1 MILLDTHV
9 WLWWLLEE
17 GDLDESERA
26 ILDEQALSGEIVI
39 SAATIW
45 EAELLYRQG
54 ELDLLP
60 DLETWIRRATDNQIC
75 KVLPIDE
82 EVILAQQRLPE
93 NFPDDP
99 ADRIIVATALLKDI
113 PLATKDEDLQ
123 ELGF

>member
-17 GDLDESERA
+17 GDLDESERS
-26 ILDEQALSGEIVI
+26 ILDEQALNGEIVI

-45 EAELLYRQG
+45 EAELMQKKGFIHLA
-54 ELDLLP
+54 P
-60 DLETWIRRATDNQIC
+60 DFETWIGRATDEKIC

-82 EVILAQQRLPE
+82 KVILAQKRLPK

-99 ADRIIVATALLKDI
+99 ADRIIVATALLNEI
-113 PLATKDEDLQ
+113 PLATKNETLQ
-123 ELGF
+123 NLGF

>member
-26 ILDEQALSGEIVI
+26 ILDEQAIAGDIVI
-39 SAATIW
+39 SVATIW
-45 EAELLYRQG
+45 EAELLYREQVL
-54 ELDLLP
+54 ELQP
-60 DLETWIRRATDNQIC
+60 DFETWIRRATDPQIC
-75 KVLPIDE
+75 KVIPIDE

-113 PLATKDEDLQ
+113 PLATKDEVLQ

>member
-26 ILDEQALSGEIVI
+26 ILDEQALNGDVAI

-45 EAELLYRQG
+45 EADLLYRQG
-54 ELDLLP
+54 ELELLP
-60 DLETWIRRATDNQIC
+60 DFDTWIRRATDAQIC
-75 KVLPIDE
+75 KVIPIDE

-93 NFPDDP
+93 NFPEDP

-113 PLATKDEDLQ
+113 PLATKDVELQ

>member
-26 ILDEQALSGEIVI
+26 ILDEQALNGEIFI

-54 ELDLLP
+54 DLKLLP
-60 DLETWIRRATDNQIC
+60 DFETWILRATDDQIC
-75 KVLPIDE
+75 KVIPIDE
-82 EVILAQQRLPE
+82 KVILAQQRLSA
-93 NFPDDP
+93 NFPDDL

-113 PLATKDEDLQ
+113 PLATKDHDLQ
-123 ELGF
+123 KLGF

>member
-26 ILDEQALSGEIVI
+26 MLDEQAMAGEIVI
-39 SAATIW
+39 SAASVW
-45 EAELLYRQG
+45 ETEMMERSGKVIL
-54 ELDLLP
+54 EP
-60 DLETWIRRATDNQIC
+60 NFETWISRATDTQIC
-75 KVLPIDE
+75 RVIPIDE
-82 EVILAQQRLPE
+82 QVIMAMRKLPE

-99 ADRIIVATALLKDI
+99 ADRIIVATALLHDI
-113 PLATKDEDLQ
+113 PLATKNEVLQ

>member
-39 SAATIW
+39 SVATIW
-45 EAELLYRQG
+45 EAELLHRQG
-54 ELDLLP
+54 ELALLP
-60 DLETWIRRATDNQIC
+60 DFETWIRRATDNQIC
-75 KVLPIDE
+75 KVIPIDE

-93 NFPDDP
+93 NFPEDP

-113 PLATKDEDLQ
+113 PLATKDEILQ

>member
-17 GDLDESERA
+17 GELDESERT
-26 ILDEQALSGEIVI
+26 ILDEQAISSEIVI

-45 EAELLYRQG
+45 EAELLHRAG
-54 ELDLLP
+54 ELELLP
-60 DLETWIRRATDNQIC
+60 DFETWIRRATDPQIC
-75 KVLPIDE
+75 KVIPIDE
-82 EVILAQQRLPE
+82 EVILAQQKLPE

-113 PLATKDEDLQ
+113 PLATKDEVLQ

>member
-45 EAELLYRQG
+45 EAELLHRNG
-54 ELDLLP
+54 ELELLP
-60 DLETWIRRATDNQIC
+60 DFETWIRRATDNQIC

-113 PLATKDEDLQ
+113 PLATKDQDLQ
-123 ELGF
+123 KLGF